1 MKNKFIIYTLAYVG
15 LIALSGFFARY
26 MKFMG
31 ASPEFFLIFLA
42 AASLGE
48 GPRFGAAFGFVSG
61 IFADFVSVFLPGS
74 QCLIYTT
81 VGYLCGMLSGKFY
94 VNSAQNRILVTLSA
108 TIFVRVALWLAGETF
123 GMRYSPS
130 FRSFALT
137 AIYNVASSPFIFAAA
152 ALAVRVG
159 QRRPGKTDRGN
170 RPGHG

>member
-1 MKNKFIIYTLAYVG
+1 MKNKFIIYAVAYAG
-15 LIALSGFFARY
+15 LIALSGFFAIY
-26 MKFMG
+26 MKFLG

-81 VGYLCGMLSGKFY
+81 VGYLCGILSGKFY

-108 TIFVRVALWLAGETF
+108 TVFVRAALWLAAETF

-130 FRSFALT
+130 FRSIALT

-152 ALAVRVG
+152 ALAVRLAP
-159 QRRPGKTDRGN
+159 RRHGKAG
-170 RPGHG
+170 PGHG